1 MTAKENSEA
10 LRNADRA
17 TRERSQRVFDRPLV
31 VEAGAG
37 TGKTSLLVA
46 RIVAWALGEGW
57 ERAATRLAG
66 ASGELPSG
74 RAPGHPSPPEGIAAE
89 VFGRIAAI
97 TFTDAA
103 AAEMARRTG
112 SALVD
117 IEAGKIPTGVYDWA
131 LPTAADVR
139 RTRARAL
146 LGALDHLLVRTIHAF
161 CRRLLAQYPLEA
173 GLHPAFQVDADE
185 VVRDEVVRE
194 VVEATVRAAYSD
206 PGDPDLLALAVEGIG
221 PARIEAALARLVAA
235 GISPDA
241 FEADPFVPE
250 QITALRGGLGETLAA
265 FQRED
270 GGRLAATDRRST
282 RTHATC
288 AAIDSTAALIDAAAP
303 ASLADLESFAGALR
317 ECWQGAARARLDDWS
332 RGKFNKGERDVLGDD
347 AGALSRRAAD
357 LAILVVHVC
366 DLAPE
371 RLERARLSLRP
382 LLARAMEEMRLRG
395 AATYDTLLRDAR
407 DLLRDHPDVRERVR
421 GEIEQLL
428 VDEFQDTD
436 PLQCDIIR
444 WIALEGPDA
453 ERPGFF
459 LVGDPKQSIFGWR
472 KADLGAYDHFV
483 EEVLGASAEP
493 DRLSV
498 NFRSLPA
505 VLDEVERTI
514 APVMEKEKGLQ
525 PAFQRLIPCAERAAA
540 AAPGPAVE
548 HWVSWAW
555 DRDAAQPEFPN
566 AVRAAKL
573 EAETLARDL
582 RARHDQGEF
591 LWREVGVLFR
601 STGDLEIY
609 LRELRSA
616 AIPYAVER
624 DRSYYRRREIIEASA
639 LLRCV
644 LDRNDHLA
652 LLTWLRSASVGVPD
666 AALLPLWIREFPR
679 RVTALHGAD
688 PGAMGSLGEMIDAV
702 AADLPDDVPGIDRVR
717 GWEESLRQALAAI
730 GVLRASFEED
740 PVDVFVEKL
749 RTLSL
754 VEVTEAARFL
764 GAFRVANL
772 DRFFCDLLAELETGG
787 DQETLLRR
795 LRSGVAM
802 AREAEEA
809 RPSEAADDAVRVMTI
824 HKAKGLGFK
833 HTYVVQL
840 HKQSGRGSRDGEET
854 FVEEWDGRFEY
865 RLFGAPTL
873 GFHAVERQRA
883 RVAAAERVRSLY
895 VAMTRAEDRLVL
907 MGNWKSA
914 APSVEPEAAR
924 THLDLVTSR
933 RPGIPDLAAHMGRLA
948 SGDGGAV
955 VDDADGRWVF
965 PALGA
970 AASEP
975 SAIPL
980 APVELPSAEVL
991 RAAGEALRAR
1001 RAAARERAR
1010 RPWNTAA
1017 AADSHADAREEQT
1030 IRRFG
1035 DGPPAAFRAPD
1046 SRPRERS
1053 HEAARAAGTAVHRI
1067 LEGFD
1072 LAADPEKELARQQ
1085 RRLPDLVGA
1094 LVGEGERAAAL
1105 QRAEEVVAELRRGRL
1120 LSKLCGL
1127 AEHVVSRELPVLL
1140 PPAAEER
1147 RAVAFVAGSIDLCYR
1162 DPETAEWVVADYKTD
1177 RVVSDADV
1185 AERVALYTDQ
1195 GRSYQRALREAFG
1208 LQSDP
1213 RFELWFLDADRVE
1226 VVA

>member
-1 MTAKENSEA
+1 MTASANSEA
-10 LRNADRA
+10 LRDADRA

-46 RIVAWALGEGW
+46 RVVAWSLGEGW
-57 ERAATRLAG
+57 ERAAARLAG
-66 ASGELPSG
+66 ASGGTPARGTS
-74 RAPGHPSPPEGIAAE
+74 AHPPTPEGVAAE

-112 SALVD
+112 AALVD
-117 IEAGKIPTGVYDWA
+117 IEAGKIPTGVCDWA
-131 LPTAADVR
+131 LPAAAEVR
-139 RTRARAL
+139 QIRARAL

-161 CRRLLAQYPLEA
+161 CRRLLAQFPLEA

-185 VVRDEVVRE
+185 VVRAEVVRE
-194 VVEATVRAAYSD
+194 VVEASVREAYAE
-206 PGDPDLLALAVEGIG
+206 PGDPELLALAEDGIG
-221 PARIEAALARLVAA
+221 PARIEQALAQLVGA
-235 GISPDA
+235 GISP
-241 FEADPFVPE
+241 EALETDPFAPE
-250 QITALRGGLGETLAA
+250 RIAALLRELGETLAA

-270 GGRLAATDRRST
+270 AGRLARTSGRSKK
-282 RTHATC
+282 THAAC
-288 AAIDSTAALIDAAAP
+288 DAIASTVALVEGSSV
-303 ASLADLESFAGALR
+303 ASLADLESFADALR
-317 ECWQGAARARLDDWS
+317 ERWEGAARARLGDWS
-332 RGKFNKGERDVLGDD
+332 KDDFNKSESDALGGGE
-347 AGALSRRAAD
+347 AALSRRAAD
-357 LAILVVHVC
+357 LLILVTHVRE
-366 DLAPE
+366 LAPA

-382 LLARAMEEMRLRG
+382 LLARAAEEMRRRG

-436 PLQCDIIR
+436 PLQCDILR

-453 ERPGFF
+453 ERPGLF

-472 KADLGAYDHFV
+472 RADLGAYDRFV
-483 EEVLGASAEP
+483 EDVLGASVEP

-505 VLDEVERTI
+505 VLDEVEGTI
-514 APVMEKEKGLQ
+514 APVMEKETGLQ

-548 HWVSWAW
+548 YWVSWAW
-555 DRDAAQPEFPN
+555 DGDAGEPEFPT

-573 EAETLARDL
+573 EAEALARDL
-582 RARHDQGEF
+582 RARHDRGEF
-591 LWREVGVLFR
+591 PWREVGVLFR
-601 STGDLEIY
+601 ATGDLEIY
-609 LRELRSA
+609 LEALRSA
-616 AIPYAVER
+616 GIPYAVER

-652 LLTWLRSASVGVPD
+652 LLAWLRSASVGIPD
-666 AALLPLWIREFPR
+666 AALLPLWRREFPR
-679 RVTALHGAD
+679 CVTALHGPD
-688 PGAMGSLGEMIDAV
+688 PEAMGRLFEMIEAV
-702 AADLPDDVPGIDRVR
+702 AANLSDDVPGIDRVR
-717 GWEESLRQALAAI
+717 GWEESLRQALVAL

-740 PVDVFVEKL
+740 PADVFVEKL
-749 RTLSL
+749 RALSL

-772 DRFFCDLLAELETGG
+772 DRFFCDLLSELETAG
-787 DQETLLRR
+787 DPEALLRR

-824 HKAKGLGFK
+824 HKAKGLDFK

-840 HKQSGRGSRDGEET
+840 HRQSGRGSRDAEEAL
-854 FVEEWDGRFEY
+854 VEEWDGRFEY

-873 GFHAVERQRA
+873 GFHAVLRQRA
-883 RVAAAERVRSLY
+883 RVAAFERVRSLY

-907 MGNWKSA
+907 MGNWKSG
-914 APSVEPEAAR
+914 APPVEPEAAR

-933 RPGIPDLAAHMGRLA
+933 RPEVPDLVAHMGRLVREN
-948 SGDGGAV
+948 GGAA
-955 VDDADGRWVF
+955 VDDAGARWIF
-965 PALGA
+965 PALGE

-975 SAIPL
+975 STVRP
-980 APVELPSAEVL
+980 APVELPSTEVL
-991 RAAGEALRAR
+991 RAAGEELRAR

-1010 RPWNTAA
+1010 LPWNST
-1017 AADSHADAREEQT
+1017 AADSHADAREEQA

-1035 DGPPAAFRAPD
+1035 DGSPEAFGAPD

-1053 HEAARAAGTAVHRI
+1053 REAARAAGTAVHRI

-1072 LAADPEKELARQQ
+1072 LAADPGEELARQE
-1085 RRLPDLVGA
+1085 RRLPDLVAGLA
-1094 LVGEGERAAAL
+1094 GEGERVAAL
-1105 QRAEEVVAELRRGRL
+1105 ERAEELVAALRRGHL
-1120 LSKLCGL
+1120 LSKLRGL
-1127 AEHVVSRELPVLL
+1127 AEHVISRELPVLL

-1147 RAVAFVAGSIDLCYR
+1147 RAVGFIAGSIDLCYR
-1162 DPETAEWVVADYKTD
+1162 DPETGEWVVADYKTD
-1177 RVVSDADV
+1177 RIAGDADV
-1185 AERVALYTDQ
+1185 AERVSLYTDQ
-1195 GRSYQRALREAFG
+1195 GRVYQRALREAFG
-1208 LQSDP
+1208 LRSDP